1 MALSGASFGTDVWSN
16 NVICGKYDCGHDPSI
31 NHLWLNHPS
40 LLPVQRGG
48 KKNPIMH
55 LVTYG
60 LPSLYV
66 CRMWQQENDSA
77 CTQTRNSCA
86 EAPSVPPRP
95 PLAPL
100 QQVLCELSS
109 KQSAHTNV
117 FIYWLREAANGSP
130 SWSTHTNIFLRWQ
143 QQLHQLLQAWNGC
156 TYSNNMLGRGLM
168 VLVWV
173 HPQCRKTDLN
183 LKINNTQF
191 MKKSTTKI

>member
-40 LLPVQRGG
+40 LLPVQRGE

-86 EAPSVPPRP
+86 EAPPPPSPPVPHWPPCSRCFVNYLQNSQPTPMSSFIDYVRRP
-95 PLAPL
+95 MA
-100 QQVLCELSS
+100 VLHDPHILIFFCVGSS
-109 KQSAHTNV
+109 SSTNSCRHGTV
-117 FIYWLREAANGSP
+117 ALTVITCMGVVW
-130 SWSTHTNIFLRWQ
+130 WS
-143 QQLHQLLQAWNGC
+143 
-156 TYSNNMLGRGLM
+156 
-168 VLVWV
+168 
-173 HPQCRKTDLN
+173 
-183 LKINNTQF
+183 
-191 MKKSTTKI
+191 